1 MSNPIKSLLLVGLL
15 GVAFLLYSSL
25 FVLDPRENAL
35 VVRFGQIQRVEAE
48 PGLHWKAPFIDEVVR
63 VENRKLYFESSD
75 MAVQVA
81 DGRRY
86 LVDAFVVMAVADP
99 QRFRETVGASLR
111 LAGERI
117 KTRLDAALRQT
128 YGRRTFDAAL
138 SKDRAAMMREIRD
151 QIRPEAAT
159 LGLEIVDVR
168 IRRTDLMPEVMNDT
182 YERMRAERF
191 AEAAELRAVGQAE
204 AARIR
209 AEADRQAVELVAKAR
224 RESEIVR
231 GEGDAERNRVF
242 AQAFQ
247 KDPDFFAFYR
257 SMQAYSHSLT
267 DSGTTLVLT
276 PDSDFFR
283 YFGTGVSARDRAV
296 LPGET
301 PPSDPAPAASP
312 QGSTTTAPAPATAQ
326 APAAAAAPAP

>member
-15 GVAFLLYSSL
+15 GLAFLLYSSL
-25 FVLDPRENAL
+25 FVLDPRQNAL
-35 VVRFGQIQRVEAE
+35 VVRFGQIQRVVAE

-63 VENRKLYFESSD
+63 VEDRKLFFESSD

-86 LVDAFVVMAVADP
+86 LVDAFVVMSVADP

-182 YERMRAERF
+182 YERMSAERF

-209 AEADRQAVELVAKAR
+209 AEADRQAVELVATAR

-242 AQAFQ
+242 AGAFE

-267 DSGTTLVLT
+267 DSGTTLVLS

-283 YFGTGVSARDRAV
+283 YFGTGVSARDRAL

-301 PPSDPAPAASP
+301 PGATAPAAPAP
-312 QGSTTTAPAPATAQ
+312 QSSTTTAPAAVA
-326 APAAAAAPAP
+326 APAATAPAP